1 MKNNDIYTY
10 KNLIEIFKLLY
21 EFNQKKNIIIF
32 LLYFIYQSVNLFDNV
47 IKNNIEKLSFMLSNI
62 KQILNIVFSI
72 KSRSVKKRKS
82 IKI

>member
-32 LLYFIYQSVNLFDNV
+32 LLYFIYQSVNLFDNI

-72 KSRSVKKRKS
+72 KSRKR
-82 IKI
+82 

>member
-1 MKNNDIYTY
+1 VKNNDIYTY

-32 LLYFIYQSVNLFDNV
+32 LLYFIYQSVNLFDNI

>member
-32 LLYFIYQSVNLFDNV
+32 LLYFIYQSVNLFDNI